1 MEVTRFAEAKQYHP
15 PLHHGCTALRLQGFE
30 ASGADFAW
38 TGLSHILP
46 GGGADMDDGPLG
58 KIYVILAGEV
68 TVTLGDGSSSTL
80 SALDSCFIPAG
91 EAREVRNN
99 GNEEFQTY
107 CLDERLKGFLPFSEI
122 FKAE

>member
-1 MEVTRFAEAKQYHP
+1 MHVTRYSDAKEYHP

-46 GGGADMDDGPLG
+46 GGGADMDAGPIG
-58 KIYVILAGEV
+58 KIYVVTAGEV
-68 TVTLGDGSSSTL
+68 TVRLSNGTSETLGVM
-80 SALDSCFIPAG
+80 DSCFIPAG

-99 GNEEFQTY
+99 SNAVASMIVIMPY
-107 CLDERLKGFLPFSEI
+107 P
-122 FKAE
+122 AAAA